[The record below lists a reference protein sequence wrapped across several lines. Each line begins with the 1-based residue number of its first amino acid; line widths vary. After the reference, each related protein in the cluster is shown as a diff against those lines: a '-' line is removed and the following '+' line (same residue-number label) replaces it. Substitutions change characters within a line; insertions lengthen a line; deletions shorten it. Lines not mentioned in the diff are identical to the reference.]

1 MKLSEINAR
10 QEAIAVEMQAVA
22 KIAGDESRDLSEVEV
37 DQINALQTESDK
49 LDDDKIRAEKLD
61 KAMASIIASKLSAD
75 DESAQPAVI
84 EQPSQ
89 EELKMSVPARVI
101 SQRVRNF
108 DDASGAY
115 EAGMYFAALGGNQ
128 KAKQFLNDQSIGTD
142 NKGGFTVPTPLSNAL
157 INLLESYGVARQA
170 CRRIVMSA
178 ETWSVPKV
186 AGHSTVYYPAEAA
199 AITASDMTFS
209 QVQLVAKK
217 IAALVK
223 MSTEVVE
230 DSIVSMMDT
239 VVQDIAYGI
248 AIAEDENLFNGVAS
262 AINADGIKGDADVAD
277 TNVASVAALTL
288 ANLTAA
294 TVSIGNP
301 IVGAR
306 NEWYVNPTL
315 YHGPIRDLVNAAGGN
330 TIADLEGGQ
339 RPSLLGYPVNFVSV
353 LPGSSASTSG
363 DLLAVFGDLSLGAY
377 FGDRRA
383 LGFKMLN
390 ELYAENDQVGV
401 IATERID
408 IQVVNPE
415 VLGKITITG

>member
-1 MKLSEINAR
+1 MARSLVEIQADLQEISMKI
-10 QEAIAVEMQAVA
+10 EAYAELAKAEDRNLTDEEQKDFLALEAQVEGLEKEKEAA
-22 KIAGDESRDLSEVEV
+22 KAFE
-37 DQINALQTESDK
+37 A
-49 LDDDKIRAEKLD
+49 
-61 KAMASIIASKLSAD
+61 AMARVAARKAAD
-75 DESAQPAVI
+75 EPKGSVQPI
-84 EQPSQ
+84 QDPQ
-89 EELKMSVPARVI
+89 EVKMSVPARVKA
-101 SQRVRNF
+101 QRVRNF
-108 DDASGAY
+108 DSAEGAY

-128 KAKQFLNDQSIGTD
+128 KAAQFLNDQSIGTD

-157 INLLESYGVARQA
+157 INLLESYGVARQS

-186 AGHSTVYYPAEAA
+186 AGHTTVYYPAEAA
-199 AITASDMTFS
+199 AITASDMTFA

-230 DSIVSMMDT
+230 DSIISMMDT
-239 VVQDIAYGI
+239 VVQDIAYSI

-262 AINADGIKGDADVAD
+262 AINADGIKGDTDVAD
-277 TNVASVAALTL
+277 TNVASVAALALTD
-288 ANLTAA
+288 LTAA

-306 NEWYVNPTL
+306 NEWYMNPTL
-315 YHGPIRDLVNAAGGN
+315 FHGPIRDLVNAAGGN
-330 TIADLEGGQ
+330 TIRDFEGGQ

-363 DLLAVFGDLSLGAY
+363 DLLAVFGDMSLGAY

-383 LGFKMLN
+383 LNFKMLN

-401 IATERID
+401 VATERID

-415 VLGKITITG
+415 VLGKITLT

>member
-1 MKLSEINAR
+1 M
-10 QEAIAVEMQAVA
+10 
-22 KIAGDESRDLSEVEV
+22 
-37 DQINALQTESDK
+37 
-49 LDDDKIRAEKLD
+49 
-61 KAMASIIASKLSAD
+61 
-75 DESAQPAVI
+75 
-84 EQPSQ
+84 
-89 EELKMSVPARVI
+89 
-101 SQRVRNF
+101 
-108 DDASGAY
+108 
-115 EAGMYFAALGGNQ
+115 
-128 KAKQFLNDQSIGTD
+128 NDQSIGTD

-186 AGHSTVYYPAEAA
+186 AGHSTVYYPAEAS

-330 TIADLEGGQ
+330 TTCRGIF
-339 RPSLLGYPVNFVSV
+339 S
-353 LPGSSASTSG
+353 
-363 DLLAVFGDLSLGAY
+363 
-377 FGDRRA
+377 
-383 LGFKMLN
+383 
-390 ELYAENDQVGV
+390 
-401 IATERID
+401 
-408 IQVVNPE
+408 
-415 VLGKITITG
+415 